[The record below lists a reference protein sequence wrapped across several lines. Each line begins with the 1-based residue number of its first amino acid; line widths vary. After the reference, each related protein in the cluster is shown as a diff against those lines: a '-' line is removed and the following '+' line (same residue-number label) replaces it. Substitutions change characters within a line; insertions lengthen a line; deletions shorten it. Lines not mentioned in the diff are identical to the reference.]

1 MFIVDKLTWQYYNE
15 SAKQTWQRR
24 TAMDKNEILA
34 KSRNENKNAD
44 ERENII
50 KKNAYLVS
58 SVVGIIVCGIFYII
72 EDNITYF
79 IIWFS
84 INSVAEVYQA
94 AKLKKTYN
102 IISCLISLVILGV
115 LIAVYLSDK
124 GVY

>member
-1 MFIVDKLTWQYYNE
+1 
-15 SAKQTWQRR
+15 
-24 TAMDKNEILA
+24 MDKNEILA

-84 INSVAEVYQA
+84 INSAAEVYQA
-94 AKLKKTYN
+94 AKLKKVYN